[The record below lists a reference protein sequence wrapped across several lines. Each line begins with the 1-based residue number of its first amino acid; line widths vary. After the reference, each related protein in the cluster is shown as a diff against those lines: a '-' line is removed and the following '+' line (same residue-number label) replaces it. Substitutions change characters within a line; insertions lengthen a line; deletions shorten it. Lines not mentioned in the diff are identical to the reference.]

1 MNSNDLTERYIYAVT
16 KQLPHAIRKDVAKE
30 LFSLVGDM
38 LEERCGE
45 LVPTD
50 KDVRMVLTELG
61 TPTELAQKYSQDATA
76 CLIGQPYYSQYKFVL
91 RIVLLSVALGL
102 TVSGIVSIVTGN
114 VGNGYIAAAKWIAE
128 LINGLATA
136 FAFVTLLFAF
146 FYRKGIALDIN
157 DDSLNSLPPVPQNSY
172 RIGKAEPIA
181 DIILSAAFT
190 AVFLFAPQ
198 IIAAY
203 VWENGAYTV
212 VPVFGP
218 ELARYNITIIMLGV
232 IGLFKGSVALLEG
245 AYTPRLMRVTLA
257 ANFFSGAMWVAWLYS
272 GRVINPDFIDT
283 MKNLF
288 PSTDDVFLVTIFSN
302 INRVVLGFVLFAL
315 VLDTGDA
322 LYKWYKSK
330 Q

>member
-1 MNSNDLTERYIYAVT
+1 MNNNDLTERYIYAVT

-91 RIVLLSVALGL
+91 KIVLFAVTLGL
-102 TVSGIVSIVTGN
+102 VVSGVVSVVMGNTGN
-114 VGNGYIAAAKWIAE
+114 GFVAAAKWIAE

-157 DDSLNSLPPVPQNSY
+157 DDSLNSLPPIPQNKY
-172 RIGKAEPIA
+172 RIGKVEPIV
-181 DIILSAAFT
+181 DIILAAVFT

-198 IIAAY
+198 VLSAY
-203 VWENGAYTV
+203 IMENGVYTV

-232 IGLFKGSVALLEG
+232 IGIFKGSVALLEG
-245 AYTPRLMRVTLA
+245 AYTPRFMRVALI
-257 ANFFSGAMWVAWLYS
+257 ANLFSGALWVAWLYS
-272 GRVINPDFIDT
+272 GKVINPAFIDA
-283 MKNLF
+283 MKTLF
-288 PSTDDVFLVTIFSN
+288 SSTNDTFLVTTFSN
-302 INRVVLGFVLFAL
+302 VNRIFLAFVLFAL

-322 LYKWYKSK
+322 LYKWYKSR